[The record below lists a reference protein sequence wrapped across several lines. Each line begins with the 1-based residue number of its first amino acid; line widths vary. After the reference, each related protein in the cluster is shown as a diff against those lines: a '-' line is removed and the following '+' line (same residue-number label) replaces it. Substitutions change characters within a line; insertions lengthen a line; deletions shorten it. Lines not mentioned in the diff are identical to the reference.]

1 MTRPRTDE
9 IRSMRRSRFRLGAHL
24 EGDRRGRSGSA
35 SASPPDVRGATP
47 GSEHWPGEEAR
58 VKATEATHRNF
69 TRAARLLGLDAR
81 LERQQ
86 GVPFREIKVECSIP
100 RDDGSLATFVGFRVQ
115 HDNARGPMKGGIR
128 YHQEVDPD
136 EVNALASLMTWKTAV
151 VDLPY
156 AGGKGG
162 IACDPAALSPAEL
175 QRLTRVLVQEIHD
188 LVGPT
193 TDIPAPDMGTSA
205 QTMAWFADEY
215 GKFRGW
221 APAVVTGKPVE
232 LGGSLGR
239 EAATGNGATIL
250 IREMMKELGRPLKGA
265 SVVLQ
270 GFGNVGSFA
279 ARALAREGAKFI
291 GIGDFYGG
299 IVSQKGIPVDDLF
312 KHLASTGKIQGLPG
326 TEAISNEDLLE
337 LPCDILV
344 PAAMECV
351 IHKGNAGRI
360 KAGVIAEA
368 ANLPTTPEADEILNR
383 KGVMILPD
391 VLANAGGVTV
401 SYFEWTQ
408 NLQQHF
414 WEEDKVNAEM
424 ERILVKAFRNVI
436 DRAKSEKVS
445 FRTAAYTVA
454 VERVARVEKLR
465 GT

>member
-1 MTRPRTDE
+1 MADTAPAAAEDAASRPADNPRDIT
-9 IRSMRRSRFRLGAHL
+9 SYNFRLAA
-24 EGDRRGRSGSA
+24 DR
-35 SASPPDVRGATP
+35 
-47 GSEHWPGEEAR
+47 
-58 VKATEATHRNF
+58 
-69 TRAARLLGLDAR
+69 LGLDAEMR
-81 LERQQ
+81 TLLST
-86 GVPFREIKVECSIP
+86 PFRELRVEVP
-100 RDDGSLATFVGFRVQ
+100 VRLDDGSLKVFLGYRIQ
-115 HDNARGPMKGGIR
+115 HNGVRGPAKGGIR
-128 YHQEVDPD
+128 YHPMVTVD
-136 EVNALASLMTWKTAV
+136 EVRALAEAMTWKTAIV
-151 VDLPY
+151 NIPF
-156 AGGKGG
+156 GGAKGG
-162 IACDPAALSPAEL
+162 IVCDPRTMSQREL
-175 QRLTRVLVQEIHD
+175 ERLTRKFTSRIQVIL
-188 LVGPT
+188 GPYR
-193 TDIPAPDMGTSA
+193 DIPAPDMNTNA
-205 QTMAWFADEY
+205 QVMTWIFDEY
-215 GKFRGW
+215 SQHHGYT
-221 APAVVTGKPVE
+221 PACVTGKPVE

-279 ARALAREGAKFI
+279 ARALAREGAKFV

-312 KHLASTGKIQGLPG
+312 KHLASTGKIQGFPG

>member
-1 MTRPRTDE
+1 MADPAPAAAEDAASHPAENPRDIT
-9 IRSMRRSRFRLGAHL
+9 SYNFRLAA
-24 EGDRRGRSGSA
+24 DR
-35 SASPPDVRGATP
+35 
-47 GSEHWPGEEAR
+47 
-58 VKATEATHRNF
+58 
-69 TRAARLLGLDAR
+69 LGLDAEMR
-81 LERQQ
+81 TLLST
-86 GVPFREIKVECSIP
+86 PFRELRVEVP
-100 RDDGSLATFVGFRVQ
+100 VRLDDGSLKVFLGYRIQ
-115 HDNARGPMKGGIR
+115 HNGVRGPAKGGLR
-128 YHQEVDPD
+128 YHPMVTVD
-136 EVNALASLMTWKTAV
+136 EVRALAEAMTWKTAIV
-151 VDLPY
+151 NIPF
-156 AGGKGG
+156 GGAKGG
-162 IACDPAALSPAEL
+162 IVCDPRTMSQREL
-175 QRLTRVLVQEIHD
+175 ERLTRKFTSRIQVIL
-188 LVGPT
+188 GPYR
-193 TDIPAPDMGTSA
+193 DIPAPDMNTNA
-205 QTMAWFADEY
+205 QVMTWIFDEY
-215 GKFRGW
+215 SQHHGYT
-221 APAVVTGKPVE
+221 PACVTGKPVE

-239 EAATGNGATIL
+239 ESATGNGATIL
-250 IREMMKELGRPLKGA
+250 IREMMKELGRPLQGA

-291 GIGDFYGG
+291 AIGDFYGG
-299 IVSQKGIPVDDLF
+299 IVAQKGIPVDDLF
-312 KHLASTGKIQGLPG
+312 KHLASTGKIQGFPG

-337 LPCDILV
+337 LACDILV

-436 DRAKSEKVS
+436 DRAKSEKIS

-454 VERVARVEKLR
+454 VERVARAEKLR